1 MSTLTRLQPVTPR
14 RTAARPVR
22 VLHLVGRMT
31 CGGVQM
37 RTLELYRRLD
47 RARFRLDFCALSGL
61 GAELDEQVRGLGGG
75 VHHLAQSR
83 PGFAGRFRELL
94 LREEYDVVH
103 GHLHYLSGYPL
114 KLARECGVP
123 TRVAHFRSSRA
134 DPVPGVRRKLVR
146 LLLRPW
152 IEQYAGNRVQRR
164 WIERHATH
172 VLGVSRWAL
181 TCALGRRWA
190 ADPRC
195 RVIYDGLDPAAFRRP
210 ADRQAVRREFAVP
223 SDSPLLIHVG
233 RMTPAK
239 NHLRLVSI
247 FAELARRLPKARLLL
262 VGREDEAIGRR
273 VRRRIAARGLSD
285 RVILAGERLDVPR
298 LVRAADALIF
308 PSLWEGLGDVVLE
321 AAAAG
326 TPAVCSDLP
335 SIREIAEHLPGIERV
350 SLSEPDA
357 RWAERLAAAAAN
369 PPDEATRRAALTRF
383 SASVFHV
390 DRSAAALCAIWGA
403 PESRPLSSSIS
414 QVEGAA
420 DG

>member
-1 MSTLTRLQPVTPR
+1 
-14 RTAARPVR
+14 
-22 VLHLVGRMT
+22 MT

-37 RTLELYRRLD
+37 RTLELHRRLD
-47 RARFRLDFCALSGL
+47 RARLRFDFCALSGL
-61 GAELDEQVRGLGGG
+61 AAELDEHARALGGR

-83 PGFAGRFRELL
+83 PGFARRFCELL
-94 LREEYDVVH
+94 VRRQYDVVH

-114 KLARECGVP
+114 KLARECGVAV
-123 TRVAHFRSSRA
+123 RVAHFRSSRP
-134 DPVPGVRRKLVR
+134 DPIPGVRRRLVR
-146 LLLRPW
+146 VLLRPW

-181 TCALGRRWA
+181 TCAMGPKWTS
-190 ADPRC
+190 DPRC
-195 RVIYDGLDPAAFRRP
+195 REIYDGLDPTAFRDP
-210 ADRQAVRREFAVP
+210 MDRQGVRGEFAVP
-223 SDSPLLIHVG
+223 GDAPLLIHVG

-239 NHLRLVSI
+239 NHARLVSI
-247 FAELARRLPKARLLL
+247 FAELARRLPGARLLL

-273 VRRRIAARGLSD
+273 VRRQIAARRIADG
-285 RVILAGERLDVPR
+285 VVFAGERLDVPR

-335 SIREIAEHLPGIERV
+335 SIREIAEHLPGIERL
-350 SLSEPDA
+350 SLAEPDA
-357 RWAERLAAAAAN
+357 HWADRLVGAAAN
-369 PPDEATRRAALTRF
+369 PPDEATRRAALARF

-403 PESRPLSSSIS
+403 PEASPPRYSYL
-414 QVEGAA
+414 QTEGAG

>member
-1 MSTLTRLQPVTPR
+1 MSTLTRPRPVTPL
-14 RTAARPVR
+14 RTAARPLR

-37 RTLELYRRLD
+37 RTLELYRKLD
-47 RARFRLDFCALSGL
+47 RARLRFDFCALSGL
-61 GAELDEQVRGLGGG
+61 AAELDEHARALGGR

-83 PGFAGRFRELL
+83 PGFARRFRELL
-94 LREEYDVVH
+94 VREGYDVVH

-123 TRVAHFRSSRA
+123 TRVAHFRSSRP
-134 DPVPGVRRKLVR
+134 DPVPGVRRRLVR

-181 TCALGRRWA
+181 TCAMGGDWA
-190 ADPRC
+190 SDPRC
-195 RVIYDGLDPAAFRRP
+195 RVIYDGLDPAAFRDP
-210 ADRQAVRREFAVP
+210 ADRQGVRGEFGVP
-223 SDSPLLIHVG
+223 GDAAIFIHVG

-239 NHLRLVSI
+239 NHPRVASI
-247 FAELARRLPKARLLL
+247 FVEAVRRLPGARLLL
-262 VGREDEAIGRR
+262 VGREDEVIGRR
-273 VRRRIAARGLSD
+273 VRRQVGARGIAD
-285 RVILAGERLDVPR
+285 RVVFAGERLDVPR

-335 SIREIAEHLPGIERV
+335 SIREIAEHLPGIERL
-350 SLSEPDA
+350 SLAEPDA
-357 RWAERLAAAAAN
+357 RWADRLVAAATN
-369 PPDEATRRAALTRF
+369 PPDEATRKAALARF
-383 SASVFHV
+383 SESVFHF

-403 PESRPLSSSIS
+403 PEACPFPSSYS
-414 QVEGAA
+414 QAEGAG

>member
-1 MSTLTRLQPVTPR
+1 MSTLTRPKPVTPR
-14 RTAARPVR
+14 RTAVRPIR

-37 RTLELYRRLD
+37 RTLELYRKLD
-47 RARFRLDFCALSGL
+47 RDRFRFDFCALSGL
-61 GAELDEQVRGLGGG
+61 GAELDGHVLALGGR

-83 PGFAGRFRELL
+83 PGFARRFRELL
-94 LREEYDVVH
+94 LREGYDVVH

-123 TRVAHFRSSRA
+123 TRVAHFRSSRP
-134 DPVPGVRRKLVR
+134 DPIPGVRRRLVR
-146 LLLRPW
+146 VLLRPW

-172 VLGVSRWAL
+172 ILGVSRWTL
-181 TCALGRRWA
+181 TCALGRDWA
-190 ADPRC
+190 SDPRC
-195 RVIYDGLDPAAFRRP
+195 RVIYDGLDPADFREP
-210 ADRQAVRREFAVP
+210 VDRQGVRGEFALAG
-223 SDSPLLIHVG
+223 DAPLFIHVG
-233 RMTPAK
+233 RMSPAK
-239 NHLRLVSI
+239 NHPRLVSI
-247 FAELARRLPKARLLL
+247 FAELARRLPEARLLL

-273 VRRRIAARGLSD
+273 VRRQIAARGIAD
-285 RVILAGERLDVPR
+285 RVVFAGERLNVPR
-298 LVRAADALIF
+298 LVRGADALIF

-357 RWAERLAAAAAN
+357 CWADRLVAAAAN
-369 PPDEATRRAALTRF
+369 PPDEATRKAALARF
-383 SASVFHV
+383 SESVFHV
-390 DRSAAALCAIWGA
+390 DRSAAALCAVWAA
-403 PESRPLSSSIS
+403 PEASPSRCSYP
-414 QVEGAA
+414 QTEDAG